1 MLSKELIA
9 VVVVVLVLVLVALGF
24 LMMRRRNS
32 HRQKESFTSDPEL
45 KSMSELGGSTPVFLF
60 VYAKWCGYCTG
71 LMDDWLEL
79 EEYCATTYGDKVKI
93 KKVDSEGSLKDE
105 LPALYQVKGFPT
117 LLMIKGSE
125 IVEYNGDRA
134 LEPLKKEVAKHV

>member
-1 MLSKELIA
+1 MLSKEIIA
-9 VVVVVLVLVLVALGF
+9 GVVVLVLVLVALGF

-60 VYAKWCGYCTG
+60 VYAKWCPHCTS
-71 LMDDWLEL
+71 MTDDWLKL
-79 EEYCATTYGDKVKI
+79 EEYCATTYGDKIKI

-105 LPALYQVKGFPT
+105 LPAFYKVKGFPT
-117 LLMIKGSE
+117 LLMIKGSA
-125 IVEYNGDRA
+125 IVEYNGDRG
-134 LEPLKKEVAKHV
+134 LEQLKKEVAQNV